1 MEKFVSKLSIGNK
14 FWREGERGK
23 EERTK
28 IKIKAKIGN

>member
-1 MEKFVSKLSIGNK
+1 MEKFVSKLSTGHK

-28 IKIKAKIGN
+28 IETKAKIGN